1 VGLRPRLN
9 VRCGRCGK
17 PREGLRHVCRS
28 NSRRKATV
36 RLAPAL
42 GTCPRCGK
50 DYGNPLTHRCR
61 PKSDF
66 RSRRAAA
73 ARTAAAR
80 TAKAARQTRA
90 ERERARIAAVRD
102 RERERSRV
110 RAARLK
116 ASYEARL
123 AAAKAKAAGKPQPP
137 PKAAPRSRRPPHEYQ
152 SCADDKCPRP
162 VCVAFKEGYRDGHRD
177 GYQQGFE
184 RGDQAGYAR
193 GFPDGIAA
201 CPRSHN
207 G

>member
-1 VGLRPRLN
+1 MGIRPRLN

-17 PREGLRHVCRS
+17 PREGLRHMCRS
-28 NSRRKATV
+28 NSRRRATV

-50 DYGNPLTHRCR
+50 DYGNPLTHLCR

-66 RSRRAAA
+66 RKRRTASQRKARARAAQQV
-73 ARTAAAR
+73 RR
-80 TAKAARQTRA
+80 SRA
-90 ERERARIAAVRD
+90 ERERARIATVRE

-123 AAAKAKAAGKPQPP
+123 AAARAKAKQKVAQPKP
-137 PKAAPRSRRPPHEYQ
+137 APARPRNPPHEYQ
-152 SCADDKCPRP
+152 SCADTDCLRP
-162 VCVAFKEGYRDGHRD
+162 VCVAFKEGYRDG
-177 GYQQGFE
+177 YQQGYAD
-184 RGDQAGYAR
+184 GYGAGFSA
-193 GFPDGIAA
+193 GLAS
-201 CPRSHN
+201 CPGPHN

>member
-9 VRCGRCGK
+9 VRCGRCGR

-28 NSRRKATV
+28 NSRRRATI

-50 DYGNPLTHRCR
+50 DYGNPLTHVCR

-66 RSRRAAA
+66 RSR
-73 ARTAAAR
+73 
-80 TAKAARQTRA
+80 KAAVGRQAQASARKAVRDA
-90 ERERARIAAVRD
+90 ERGRQRARIARVRE
-102 RERERSRV
+102 RERERSKA

-123 AAAKAKAAGKPQPP
+123 AAAKAKARTQAKSPA
-137 PKAAPRSRRPPHEYQ
+137 PKATRPRRPPHEYQ
-152 SCADDKCPRP
+152 SCADDKCLRP

-193 GFPDGIAA
+193 GFPDGIEA
-201 CPRSHN
+201 CPRSHS